1 MLIQRIYHFLTA
13 GTAPTDSKALR
24 TVIMANAF
32 LTIGAFTF
40 AFFAYVNLVLFHS
53 YFIGILD
60 ALASAISIGALID
73 YRLHKNLNRTVWIG
87 SVNFFLFFITFASS
101 NQNNDF
107 GLIWTI
113 FFPIFVITLMG
124 HRQGL
129 WLTLLFYLILFT
141 MAYTNIGV
149 WDNETWNLRSYLR
162 FMIASLVLT
171 YVIYVYE
178 AALDHSHQNLLQTRQ
193 KELKY
198 LEELERLSTTD
209 PLTGLSN
216 RRHMDQIIET
226 HFSNAKRYSTP
237 FTLMI
242 FDIDNFKQ
250 INDTYGHNVGDD
262 VLISIADLARLSF
275 RKTDYIAR
283 WGGEEFLVLL
293 PQTSLQDA
301 AVLAEKLRQR
311 IEESDF
317 TLDSPVTCSFG
328 VTRCQSNLD
337 IYELIDRADN
347 ALYQAKETGKN
358 RVCIYEA

>member
-1 MLIQRIYHFLTA
+1 MLLQRLYRFLTA

-24 TVIMANAF
+24 TVVMANAF
-32 LTIGAFTF
+32 LTIGTFTF
-40 AFFAYVNLVLFHS
+40 AFFAYINLVLFHS

-60 ALASAISIGALID
+60 GVASLISIGALID
-73 YRLHKNLNRTVWIG
+73 YRLHKSLKRTVWIG
-87 SVNFFLFFITFASS
+87 SINFFLFFITFASS

-129 WLTLLFYLILFT
+129 WFTLFFYLILFT

-178 AALDHSHQNLLQTRQ
+178 AALDHSHQNLLETRQ

-216 RRHMDQIIET
+216 RRHMDQIVEI

-242 FDIDNFKQ
+242 FDIDNFKHV
-250 INDTYGHNVGDD
+250 NDTYGHNTGDD
-262 VLISIADLARLSF
+262 VLIAIADLTRLSL

-293 PQTSLQDA
+293 PQTLPEDA
-301 AVLAEKLRQR
+301 FALAEKLRQR
-311 IEESDF
+311 IEESSF
-317 TLDSPVTCSFG
+317 ILNLPITCSFG
-328 VTRCQSNLD
+328 ISRCHPDLK

-347 ALYQAKETGKN
+347 ALYEAKKRGKN
-358 RVCIYEA
+358 RIVLFQS